1 MTPPSVTTVKTP
13 TGKPEESNNNKP
25 KKLRQK
31 SWISIIGIII
41 IRLVGWGRGVDRQ
54 ALADF
59 RGDTLGTFRRHL
71 GNIRATDGE
80 GCGDSWGASFGRG
93 ATDGEVWCDS
103 LGTLGVFVRKS
114 LTKQRFSRG
123 FCGAL
128 ADQRRTSVGRWRC
141 FSDAAICLTVSALA
155 ALGDKRGGFAV
166 TPCAP
171 ITTNRE
177 NDKNKK
183 RRQKG

>member
-1 MTPPSVTTVKTP
+1 M
-13 TGKPEESNNNKP
+13 
-25 KKLRQK
+25 
-31 SWISIIGIII
+31 
-41 IRLVGWGRGVDRQ
+41 GWGRGVDLQ

-59 RGDTLGTFRRHL
+59 RGDTLGTLRRHV

-93 ATDGEVWCDS
+93 ATDGEVWCDT
-103 LGTLGVFVRKS
+103 LGTLGVFVRKY

-128 ADQRRTSVGRWRC
+128 VDQRRTSVGRWRR
-141 FSDAAICLTVSALA
+141 FDDAAICLTVSALA
-155 ALGDKRGGFAV
+155 ASGDKRGGFAV
-166 TPCAP
+166 APCVP

-177 NDKNKK
+177 VAAMLRVRWKQQIGKMIKTKNAVKK
-183 RRQKG
+183 VRYQLVESLVRY